1 MGVRSDITRPPASL
15 RHSSST
21 SALTA
26 LTCPTRCSS
35 RPRYLR
41 RAGSRDVSVAP
52 EAIPASPVPKA
63 GVLDA
68 ELLADFGH
76 QLRNQLN
83 AVLGAAG
90 LLAMTASTTE
100 ERELASIVE
109 IGAEQVARLV
119 EEVLDAAM
127 IQSGEFELALHPFDV
142 RSSVESCLGL
152 VAETAGAKA
161 LDLSFRAEL
170 DVPSVIVGDSKRVEE
185 ILLTLLHGGLER
197 TERGGVG
204 VELSCQPE
212 GGLMRLKFAVRDT
225 GKGVPARIL
234 RGGLGDPGGP
244 RAEREPGDRLAIL
257 NLATCKRLVEMM
269 DGELRVEQ
277 GGVEAGPDAGTLF
290 EFTILAEAMPAP
302 VTTALVTLEAMRVLV
317 VAADA
322 TERRVMALQTE
333 TWGATAA
340 NATAEEA
347 IGLVQGGHP
356 FDIALIEHR
365 FPAIDGLSLSASL
378 RGLRTHEQL
387 PIVLIAAVPPGAEEA
402 GAADSGLVQ
411 ATLTKPV
418 APRSLHDVM
427 AQVGARPA
435 APAAVERVAPGAL
448 NVLVADDN
456 ALNQNLL
463 RRLVVKLG
471 HKVDV
476 VSNGREAV
484 AAVAQVPYDAVLM
497 DVLMPEMDG
506 LEAAEAICRP
516 WPRGTR
522 PRLIGRTALAG
533 PGDRERCLKAGFD
546 DYMVKPVH
554 LEQLAEAFKV
564 AAGWRTIS

>member
-1 MGVRSDITRPPASL
+1 LIDN
-15 RHSSST
+15 
-21 SALTA
+21 
-26 LTCPTRCSS
+26 
-35 RPRYLR
+35 
-41 RAGSRDVSVAP
+41 
-52 EAIPASPVPKA
+52 EKA
-63 GVLDA
+63 DVLDA
-68 ELLADFGH
+68 ELLSDFGH

-83 AVLGAAG
+83 AILGAAG
-90 LLAMTASTTE
+90 LLAMSASSTE

-109 IGAEQVARLV
+109 LGAEQVARLV

-152 VAETAGAKA
+152 VAETAGAKG

-170 DVPSVIVGDSKRVEE
+170 DVPSVIVGDSRRVEQ
-185 ILLTLLHGGLER
+185 ILLTLLSGGLER

-204 VELSCQPE
+204 VELSCLPQGE
-212 GGLMRLKFAVRDT
+212 LTRLQFSVRDT
-225 GKGVPARIL
+225 GRGVPARIL
-234 RGGLGDPGGP
+234 RSGMGEVGIAQL
-244 RAEREPGDRLAIL
+244 EPGDRLTVL
-257 NLATCKRLVEMM
+257 NLATCKQLVEMM

-302 VTTALVTLEAMRVLV
+302 VATAPMTLDSMKVLV
-317 VAADA
+317 VAAEV

-333 TWGATAA
+333 TWGAVATAA
-340 NATAEEA
+340 TLEEA
-347 IGLVQGGHP
+347 LGLIQAGHP

-365 FPAIDGLSLSASL
+365 LPEIDGLALSASVRAL
-378 RGLRTHEQL
+378 RGPEQL
-387 PIVLIAAVPPGAEEA
+387 PIVLIAAAAATAEEA

-418 APRSLHDVM
+418 APRKLHDVM
-427 AQVGARPA
+427 VQVGARPA
-435 APAAVERVAPGAL
+435 VLIAATIPAERVAPGAL
-448 NVLVADDN
+448 KVLVADDN

-471 HKVDV
+471 HNVDV

-484 AAVAQVPYDAVLM
+484 EAVAQTPYDAVLM

-506 LEAAEAICRP
+506 LQAAEAICRR
-516 WPRGTR
+516 WTKGTR
-522 PRLIGRTALAG
+522 PRLIALTALAG
-533 PGDRERCLKAGFD
+533 PGDQDRCLKAGFD
-546 DYMVKPVH
+546 DYMIKPVH
-554 LEQLAEAFKV
+554 LEQLKEAFKV
-564 AAGWRTIS
+564 AAGWRTNP